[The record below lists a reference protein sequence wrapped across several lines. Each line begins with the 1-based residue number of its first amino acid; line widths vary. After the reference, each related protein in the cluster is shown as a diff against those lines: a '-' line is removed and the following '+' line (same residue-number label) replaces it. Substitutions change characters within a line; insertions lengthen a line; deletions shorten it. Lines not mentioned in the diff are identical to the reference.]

1 MRMTRSFTRAVG
13 ALTVMTAAGVAVG
26 ALPPTS
32 NAMTSTP
39 DETVAFGD
47 VYHLNRCV
55 ASRGEDEAIL
65 QVEGEYGWLIVG
77 KGPLVRDE
85 DCAAANP
92 KTPYTAPTATWEPTG
107 TGTFAMRLQ
116 YGYGV
121 PDVTSEPW
129 AVQVTAG
136 DPSKLTRIRYR
147 VKDCNG
153 CKIQPYRVS
162 SGGKTYLEY
171 PAVTVRN
178 GKAESVVPRRRTRGM
193 AFAVNARRWNPW
205 NSIPLVITRYAG
217 TSDGQRVGLGIA
229 RSAKKGTFCWAG
241 TDNKSATLKIRA
253 KRFRYQPDPGFPDDG
268 KSIFLWASPALK
280 DFHAYRNMKALTDH
294 GHSFNGSPSC

>member
-1 MRMTRSFTRAVG
+1 MHAIRFLK
-13 ALTVMTAAGVAVG
+13 ALAAITAAGLVMTTLATPS
-26 ALPPTS
+26 AS
-32 NAMTSTP
+32 MTSPP
-39 DETVAFGD
+39 DETVALGD

-55 ASRGEDEAIL
+55 AARGEDEAIL
-65 QVEGEYGWLIVG
+65 QVESEYGWLIVG
-77 KGPLVRDE
+77 KGPFVRDE

-92 KTPYTAPTATWEPTG
+92 KTPYTAPTATWEPTT

-121 PDVTSEPW
+121 LDVTSEPW
-129 AVQVTAG
+129 AVQVTPG
-136 DPSKLTRIRYR
+136 NPSKLTTIRYR
-147 VKDCNG
+147 VKGCSG
-153 CKIQPYRVS
+153 CKIQPYRVT

-171 PAVTVRN
+171 PAVTVRG

-205 NSIPLVITRYAG
+205 NSVPLVITRYAV
-217 TSDGQRVGLGIA
+217 TSDGQRVGLGKALSA
-229 RSAKKGTFCWAG
+229 RKGSFCWAG
-241 TDNKSATLKIRA
+241 TDKKSATLKIRA
-253 KRFRYQPDPGFPDDG
+253 KRFRYQPEPGFPVDG

-280 DFHAYRNMKALTDH
+280 DFHAYRNMQPLTDH